1 MKRRKVLFIHL
12 SNIRLLV
19 KKFAIVI
26 LFISAFAMMLIN
38 KTDTVII
45 EKTSSVATD
54 VVSPLIDVLVIPARL
69 LSSVYDY
76 VHELKRIRDDNAVLR
91 EENKKLVMMT
101 GKARALEIENRLLS
115 GLLNY
120 TPPPEATFVTARVI
134 AEEGNAFS
142 HSLIAYTAGNP
153 NVKKGQVVL
162 NENGVIGRVEQVGQ
176 MYSKIILITDINSK
190 IPVVVERTRVRG
202 ILSGDNTSIPKL
214 VFAPLDAKLAIG
226 DRIVTSGVAGV
237 FPPGLPVGKIVST
250 DKNDIKVKVLGN
262 LDKVEYVRIVDYH
275 IIDAPEPIQTDP
287 SEVEANSNE

>member
-162 NENGVIGRVEQVGQ
+162 SENGVIGRVEQVGQ

-214 VFAPLDAKLAIG
+214 VFVPLDAKLAIG

-262 LDKVEYVRIVDYH
+262 LDRVEYVRIVDYH
-275 IIDAPEPIQTDP
+275 IIDAPEPAQTDP